1 MLATRAIDRL
11 AASALAALAA
21 LLFACSP
28 APSGATASPHVV
40 VVEARTATD
49 ASTPPLR
56 RGLGFVVESD
66 GFVLTAYENL
76 TDPASGRLLARVTVG
91 LEGAPE
97 GEALPAQIVSVE
109 PTLNLGILKVEPDA
123 PLRASKIRRD
133 KGLEVGE
140 EVFAVTSIGPGGAA
154 TARGRLSGLSSK
166 ECYQQSMTATM
177 VRAAI
182 ELPRSAMGTP
192 LYGADGDVLALYTGY
207 EPAPAETGG
216 AEAHDDVHVL
226 PIVLVFNIY
235 DSIKR
240 RTSLISPW
248 TGFSV
253 RRLEAE
259 EAAIFP
265 TSRGHRG
272 GIAIEYVWPGGPAER
287 MGIRPGDVLVQ
298 LSYSPITSP
307 ADFQKW
313 LYAYGVGHEIKL
325 VFVRDGK
332 QYLAVDY
339 VIEERPGWAVPQ

>member
-1 MLATRAIDRL
+1 MLATRGIDRL
-11 AASALAALAA
+11 KFAALAA
-21 LLFACSP
+21 VFFAFSSAAARAAEP
-28 APSGATASPHVV
+28 PHVV
-40 VVEARTATD
+40 VVEARPASD
-49 ASTPPLR
+49 ESTPPVR

-76 TDPASGRLLARVTVG
+76 TDPESGRLLAEITVAT
-91 LEGAPE
+91 LGAPE
-97 GEALPAQIVSVE
+97 AEPLPAQIVSVE
-109 PTLNLGILKVEPDA
+109 PTLNLGILKVEPGA

-133 KGLEVGE
+133 RGLEVGE
-140 EVFAVTSIGPGGAA
+140 TVFAVTGLGPGGA
-154 TARGRLSGLSSK
+154 TIARGRLSELSSK

-177 VRAAI
+177 VRAEI

-192 LYGADGDVLALYTGY
+192 LYGADGSVVALYTGY
-207 EPAPAETGG
+207 EPAAEAAAGS
-216 AEAHDDVHVL
+216 EAHDDVHVL

-240 RTSLISPW
+240 RTSVISPW

-259 EAAIFP
+259 EAAMFP
-265 TSRGHRG
+265 TARGHRG

-287 MGIRPGDVLVQ
+287 MGIRTGDVLVQ
-298 LSYSPITSP
+298 LAYSPITSP

-325 VFVRDGK
+325 IFVRDGK

-339 VIEERPGWAVPQ
+339 VIEERPGWAKPR